1 MTRWPKR
8 MRVGVLTVLIVALC
22 LFLCGCGPDDRQ
34 LLEQALASIAA
45 DQDLTVEAWYAG
57 RGMRALTPAEAE
69 ELVARLGAATLI
81 AGRERSWDPPTGEW
95 GAILSTAGGGRV
107 QLNCWDE
114 TGVEMGW
121 YSLRLPTGEVSNS
134 PRSLVLEAPQVASW
148 LKEGAWPAALPADV
162 TAGQVVAGAVRW
174 IEASD
179 CMAIK
184 VDPRQRV
191 NAWLYRQG
199 GEAAVGYGGSLVISG
214 DRLFVALNGQSG
226 LLAAPPDG
234 AVPEIQG
241 PAAPRYVEISAAD
254 FPDKESVQGAERVIL
269 VWWGLLSEPY
279 HALRA
284 MRPEAGVERGADGS
298 TFTVRGIVRSDD
310 LCRPYLGAATDWAME
325 LGYMVRI
332 EIPVTVTVDAWG
344 RPLETNVAY
353 FGDLVTAQ
361 RFGWVRGVWEVEPSQ
376 GMGVSEYLDS
386 LKGE

>member
-1 MTRWPKR
+1 MWW
-8 MRVGVLTVLIVALC
+8 
-22 LFLCGCGPDDRQ
+22 
-34 LLEQALASIAA
+34 S
-45 DQDLTVEAWYAG
+45 
-57 RGMRALTPAEAE
+57 
-69 ELVARLGAATLI
+69 
-81 AGRERSWDPPTGEW
+81 
-95 GAILSTAGGGRV
+95 
-107 QLNCWDE
+107 
-114 TGVEMGW
+114 
-121 YSLRLPTGEVSNS
+121 SLRLPSGEVSDCG
-134 PRSLVLEAPQVASW
+134 RALVLRAPELASW
-148 LKEGAWPAALPADV
+148 LKEEAWPAALPADA

-179 CMAIK
+179 CIAIK
-184 VDPRQRV
+184 VDPTQPV

-214 DRLFVALNGQSG
+214 DRLFVALDGQSG
-226 LLAAPPDG
+226 LLAALPDG
-234 AVPEIQG
+234 EVPEVQG

-269 VWWGLLSEPY
+269 VWWGLLSDPY
-279 HALRA
+279 HALKA
-284 MRPEAGVERGADGS
+284 MRPEAGVERGADGP

-332 EIPVTVTVDAWG
+332 EIPVTLTVDAWG

-361 RFGWVRGVWEVEPSQ
+361 RFGWVRGVWEVETSQ
-376 GMGVSEYLDS
+376 VMGVSDYLDS